1 MNSNI
6 FFKNCK
12 KQQQMNC
19 IFSDF
24 KPTENFLKIIIV
36 VHIFMKF
43 LVGLKSEKSVIYL
56 EGFLIP
62 KTN

>member
-1 MNSNI
+1 
-6 FFKNCK
+6 
-12 KQQQMNC
+12 MNC

-24 KPTENFLKIIIV
+24 KPTENFLKMIIV

>member
-1 MNSNI
+1 
-6 FFKNCK
+6 
-12 KQQQMNC
+12 MNC

-24 KPTENFLKIIIV
+24 KPTENFLKTIIV
-36 VHIFMKF
+36 LNIFMKF